1 MARGRQITIE
11 FLGNARDLN
20 SAIDSAER
28 STGRMGQS
36 LRKMGKVAALGLA
49 AVGAGFAAWGF
60 ESVKSLARIE
70 RINAQTA
77 QAIESTGGAAG
88 VSAKHVEDL
97 AGKLENLTAA
107 EAETTQE
114 GANLLLTFTNIK
126 NEAGKGNKI
135 FDQTTAIMVDMSR
148 ALGQDTKSSAIQLGK
163 ALNDPIKGVTALQR
177 VGVSFTAQQKDTI
190 KSLVE
195 SGDTMGAQK
204 LILRELTKEFGGSGK
219 AFAKT
224 TEGQIELA
232 KHAFGTLGESIFASV
247 LPPLGKLAGAATR
260 GLAWVDTKVPAM
272 KAFTAEMSGR
282 FRPALE
288 ALQPAIQQVGRFMTT
303 QVFPAF
309 QAFGSV
315 LQAKVMP
322 AVLTLAGYLSTRL
335 GPVFADIG
343 RVIQT
348 KVWPIVKGLAEFYVT
363 TFVPAA
369 VKVWASIAQKMRPA
383 FEELVRTFRSDVL
396 PTVSKAL
403 EKFEQ
408 WRPTIQKVLGVV
420 GRFIG
425 KLIVFHFTVLGKV
438 LPPLIRFAGFMV
450 RRVYPVVGSG
460 VITFA
465 KIIQTLIRFGK
476 RVYDAGQAVGRFA
489 TKFGSAFTRMK
500 EIVRV
505 GITAIVDGVR
515 ALPGKLTD
523 LGGKFRS
530 AGASIIKEFVG
541 GLKNAS
547 GIISGI
553 AGNVWTALRSLLNSA
568 ISRINSALSFTI
580 SLPGPDISVN
590 PPDIPFLAKG
600 ARNFRGGLAI
610 VGEQG
615 PELVRLPRG
624 SDVIPNSRAGSGVVG
639 VAGVGGGITVNVYG
653 ALDPVAVARQIE
665 KLLLQFQ
672 RSQRRPLA
680 FKATPA

>member
-20 SAIDSAER
+20 SAIDSAQR

-36 LRKMGKVAALGLA
+36 LKKMGKVAALGLA
-49 AVGAGFAAWGF
+49 GVAAGFAAWGAS
-60 ESVKSLARIE
+60 SVKSLARIE

-97 AGKLENLTAA
+97 AGRLENLTASEA
-107 EAETTQE
+107 EATQE

-232 KHAFGTLGESIFASV
+232 KHAFGTLGESIFANV
-247 LPPLGKLAGAATR
+247 LPPLGKLAGAATK

-272 KAFTAEMSGR
+272 KAFTAELADR

-288 ALQPAIQQVGRFMTT
+288 ALQPAIQRVGQFMTG

-315 LQAKVMP
+315 LQTKVMP

-335 GPVFADIG
+335 GPVFADIA
-343 RVIQT
+343 RVIST
-348 KVWPIVKGLAEFYVT
+348 KVWPIAKGLAEFYVT
-363 TFVPAA
+363 KFVPGAL
-369 VKVWASIAQKMRPA
+369 KVWASIAKKMRPA

-396 PTVSKAL
+396 PTVSRAL
-403 EKFEQ
+403 AKFEQ
-408 WRPTIQKVLGVV
+408 WRPTIQKVLAVV
-420 GRFIG
+420 GKFIG

-438 LPPLIRFAGFMV
+438 LPPLIRFAGFMISKV
-450 RRVYPVVGSG
+450 FPVMGSG
-460 VITFA
+460 VIMFA
-465 KIIQTLIRFGK
+465 RMIGILIRVG
-476 RVYDAGQAVGRFA
+476 RAVSDAGGTFGRFA
-489 TKFGSAFTRMK
+489 ST
-500 EIVRV
+500 V
-505 GITAIVDGVR
+505 GQRIAAAVKVVGG
-515 ALPGKLTD
+515 LPGRAAAALGNLSSTLYNAGRD
-523 LGGKFRS
+523 LMSGFAEGIKDKIGDAIDAVLDGLSKIKGLLPGSPIEWGPLKSWNNGGAGKRLMEGVADGIRDGEPGVRS
-530 AGASIIKEFVG
+530 AGEMAVSGLVVPAG
-541 GLKNAS
+541 GGGGRALAH
-547 GIISGI
+547 GGGG
-553 AGNVWTALRSLLNSA
+553 GNVYVT
-568 ISRINSALSFTI
+568 IN
-580 SLPGPDISVN
+580 
-590 PPDIPFLAKG
+590 
-600 ARNFRGGLAI
+600 
-610 VGEQG
+610 
-615 PELVRLPRG
+615 
-624 SDVIPNSRAGSGVVG
+624 
-639 VAGVGGGITVNVYG
+639 G

-665 KLLLQFQ
+665 KMLLQFQ